1 MTHIDK
7 NKLDK
12 HKQIRSLMP
21 NLIHSLDAASLTLLY
36 NKYATINKCIFT
48 VHDCYAVPIPYVDT
62 LIELLQSVYLEIYS
76 EKEYLKTFDKCV
88 IDNMKY
94 VLGDQLKF
102 VDNAIDPSKSKYII
116 YNDKEY
122 KYPDVNLLFK
132 DVSDFNVIFDAMKNK
147 KAIYS
152 IV

>member
-1 MTHIDK
+1 
-7 NKLDK
+7 
-12 HKQIRSLMP
+12 MP

-36 NKYATINKCIFT
+36 NKYIAVNNCIFT
-48 VHDCYAVPIPYVDT
+48 VHDCYAVPIPFVET
-62 LIELLQSVYLEIYS
+62 LIELLQSVYLDIYS

-88 IDNMKY
+88 IENMKLT
-94 VLGDQLKF
+94 LGKQMEF
-102 VDNAIDPSKSKYII
+102 VDNVDDPTKSKYII

-132 DVSDFNVIFDAMKNK
+132 DVSDFNLIFDAMKNK
-147 KAIYS
+147 KAIYA